1 MGQTPPPLLLGGGPQ
16 PRGPG
21 STWRVAL
28 ETQAAGS
35 LPDEEGP
42 RSRVAASPQALSPPP
57 LSPATAAALGGGVG
71 GEAASLAR
79 SAGVFDDLALR
90 LVTGSPPGWRGAAD
104 TQRPPSLPAE
114 LWRAFE
120 TAADSVPP
128 AAEDLIRTLFDEGGD
143 DVLMEPPAGEGGGRA
158 PAPPSAAVPPKLQ
171 PPPVLLLTSARQHIM
186 TGDTQPPQLP
196 LQQPL
201 PPPPPHHHH
210 HHHHQQSSLFSTGR
224 GAPVHMSAEALAR
237 GAAIVG
243 GTEADNVRTSSPPP
257 APPQQQQQPS
267 SLFSTAAG
275 KAMHV
280 SAESLARGAAL
291 LGGAGNVPNSTPPP
305 APPPPPTGGTVP
317 SLFSTGG
324 GKAMHLSAAAQ
335 ARMASFDTDNDVAAK
350 PGPSGA
356 GPRPMGGALSTP
368 APMQTVAMH
377 LAPVTAPPRP
387 GGGAFKTPQTRTPLT
402 HGGFLSPPPGAGG
415 HGSRTFHPLR
425 ALPGRG
431 GDVLATPQ
439 PVALVQAPAVTPVV
453 RAPAVAGPPLH
464 DLHAD
469 AVGRQ
474 GLRVFF
480 SGPPFGTQAP
490 SGFRVSSFDLS
501 RVRPDAASVTS
512 SSAADI
518 RLPLPPPMDE
528 LTPKLAVYL
537 LVEKH
542 GAHPGLC
549 TAAWVTNHWRWISLK
564 LAAYERA
571 WPGCFSS
578 GRALHASCMMAQ
590 LRYRYAR
597 EHGQGSRPV
606 LRRVAEGDT
615 APGVAMCLF
624 VAAIRLGEHG
634 GAVEVDLCDGWYPFR
649 ARLDP
654 SLSACV
660 RSGRLALGDKVLVTG
675 AERGGDETAAPPLE
689 AYGSMWLT
697 LGVNTCR
704 KAPWHTRLG
713 IHKRLVLTPL
723 RLVRPGG
730 GAVPAV
736 GVTITRVFP
745 MLHMEAVAP
754 PPGAGDDDEAQR
766 SVKTVR
772 SADAEALWA
781 AKHAAAADAAAEA
794 AAGRAREEWEAE
806 QLRRPGGGRHQPYDE
821 AGLRQRV
828 EFEVQAALEEGGL
841 TVRQVTPM
849 LKLHVTGLVP
859 ADSPGWKWPG
869 EAVITIWR
877 PDEQAAADLVEGRT
891 FVVTRLQ
898 TGRDGDGAGASAQPL
913 PLGRLQNGGPLEL
926 SSGRGTTWL
935 RAAPGQGPLKDLR
948 TAFKPRTCV
957 PLASLVPHTQPER
970 AVSPQHPA
978 GEAMTPAVKE
988 ARRLAA
994 VNAALA
1000 GATPEAVNAAAAAA
1014 AEAAGA
1020 PPAVEAAVSVA
1031 VGAMFDSC
1039 AVLVHAAPV
1048 TEFKARGDRQVAF
1061 FVDASLAEGT
1071 GSEADVGAWA
1081 VATPMVVLERTCY
1094 HKGGFVPLPSNTG
1107 TPFPVLVISHATLE
1121 RWDAR
1126 CALVCASG
1134 STLTQ
1139 VGPPPRGSS
1148 GGLAAQTSAAGARL
1162 AEWAQRNRQL
1172 LQALR
1177 LRAMHLTAEVGPH
1190 LEPPQPPPPPPL
1202 AMPAAQPQQASP
1214 APSPG
1219 RLRMSDELQWSSQA
1233 LREVHALEQAAA
1245 DAAAA
1250 AAADPN
1256 PHVGWVGRHQGSPGE
1271 ATLGTGDTL
1280 PVPTELA

>member
-1 MGQTPPPLLLGGGPQ
+1 
-16 PRGPG
+16 
-21 STWRVAL
+21 VAL
-28 ETQAAGS
+28 DTQAAGS

-57 LSPATAAALGGGVG
+57 LSPATAAALGGGA
-71 GEAASLAR
+71 GEVAFLAR
-79 SAGVFDDLALR
+79 GAGVFDDMALR
-90 LVTGSPPGWRGAAD
+90 LVTDSPPGWRGAAD

-128 AAEDLIRTLFDEGGD
+128 AAGDLIRTLFDEGGD
-143 DVLMEPPAGEGGGRA
+143 DALMDPPAGTGGDGGRA
-158 PAPPSAAVPPKLQ
+158 AAPHSAAVTPTLQ
-171 PPPVLLLTSARQHIM
+171 PPPVVHLTSARQHIM
-186 TGDTQPPQLP
+186 SGDTKTPPT
-196 LQQPL
+196 
-201 PPPPPHHHH
+201 
-210 HHHHQQSSLFSTGR
+210 HQQQQQQQHQQTSSLFSTGR
-224 GAPVHMSAEALAR
+224 GAPVHMSAAALAR
-237 GAAIVG
+237 GAAIVESA
-243 GTEADNVRTSSPPP
+243 EAGNVQGSTPQPPP
-257 APPQQQQQPS
+257 PPQQQQQQQQQPS
-267 SLFSTAAG
+267 SLFSTGAG
-275 KAMHV
+275 KAMHL
-280 SAESLARGAAL
+280 SAESLARGAAYFE
-291 LGGAGNVPNSTPPP
+291 GAGHVPNSTPPP
-305 APPPPPTGGTVP
+305 APPPPAPTGGAVS

-335 ARMASFDTDNDVAAK
+335 ARMASFDGNDTVAPK
-350 PGPSGA
+350 PGPGGA
-356 GPRPMGGALSTP
+356 APLPTGGALGTP
-368 APMQTVAMH
+368 APMQTAAMH

-387 GGGAFKTPQTRTPLT
+387 GGGKFKTPQARTPLT

-415 HGSRTFHPLR
+415 QGSRTFQPPKS
-425 ALPGRG
+425 LPARG
-431 GDVLATPQ
+431 GDVLATPM
-439 PVALVQAPAVTPVV
+439 PAARVQAPASTPVV
-453 RAPAVAGPPLH
+453 RAPAVVGPPLH
-464 DLHAD
+464 DLHVGT
-469 AVGRQ
+469 VGRQ

-480 SGPPFGTQAP
+480 GCPPFGTQAP
-490 SGFRVSSFDLS
+490 PGFRVSSFDLS
-501 RVRPDAASVTS
+501 RVRPDAASLTS

-549 TAAWVTNHWRWISLK
+549 SAAWVANHWRWISLK

-624 VAAIRLGEHG
+624 VAATRLGEQG
-634 GAVEVDLCDGWYPFR
+634 GTVEVDLCDGWYPLR

-689 AYGSMWLT
+689 AYSSMWLT

-754 PPGAGDDDEAQR
+754 PPGAGDDDEAP
-766 SVKTVR
+766 STVKTVGR
-772 SADAEALWA
+772 ADAEALWA

-806 QLRRPGGGRHQPYDE
+806 QLRRPGGGRQQSYDE
-821 AGLRQRV
+821 VGLRQRV

-841 TVRQVTPM
+841 TGRQVTPM

-859 ADSPGWKWPG
+859 VGSPGWKWPG

-898 TGRDGDGAGASAQPL
+898 TGNGREGDSAGAAAQPL
-913 PLGRLQNGGPLEL
+913 PAGRSANGGPLEL

-935 RAAPGQGPLKDLR
+935 RGAPGQGPLKDLR
-948 TAFKPRTCV
+948 IAFKPRTCV
-957 PLASLVPHTQPER
+957 PLASLVPQAQPER
-970 AVSPQHPA
+970 AASPQQHQA
-978 GEAMTPAVKE
+978 GEAMAPAVKE

-1000 GATPEAVNAAAAAA
+1000 GATPDAVNAAAAAA

-1020 PPAVEAAVSVA
+1020 PPAGEAAVSVA

-1048 TEFKARGDRQVAF
+1048 AEFKARGDRQVAF

-1081 VATPMVVLERTCY
+1081 GATPMVVLERICY

-1107 TPFPVLVISHATLE
+1107 TPFPVLAIAHATLE

-1139 VGPPPRGSS
+1139 VSPPPRGSS
-1148 GGLAAQTSAAGARL
+1148 GGLAAQTSAAAARL
-1162 AEWAQRNRQL
+1162 ADWAQRNGQL

-1177 LRAMHLTAEVGPH
+1177 LRAMRLTAEVGPH
-1190 LEPPQPPPPPPL
+1190 LAPPPV
-1202 AMPAAQPQQASP
+1202 MPAAHQQRESP

-1219 RLRMSDELQWSSQA
+1219 RLRMSDDLQWSSQA

-1250 AAADPN
+1250 ADQN
-1256 PHVGWVGRHQGSPGE
+1256 PTVGWVGRHQGSPGE

-1280 PVPTELA
+1280 PVPTEFV